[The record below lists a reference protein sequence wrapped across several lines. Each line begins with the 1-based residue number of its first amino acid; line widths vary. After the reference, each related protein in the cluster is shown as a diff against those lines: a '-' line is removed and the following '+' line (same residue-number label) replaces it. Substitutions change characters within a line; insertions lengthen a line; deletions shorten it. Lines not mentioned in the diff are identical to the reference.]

1 MKKII
6 LYFTFPALLLSLCG
20 CKKPHPKPPTE
31 RVALTVRFFR
41 SISSGDSAAAVRQGR
56 KLYALAPEQDYIL
69 RLISIQESNDA
80 VDNAQKLIRQGR
92 INEALPVVAA
102 AVKQYPHN
110 RMLVSSY
117 PQIIQLRNAEKL
129 LAAMARAKNA
139 SAMRGA
145 RIAAQAGLSRNITP
159 ELRNFIDDYRKKENA
174 ATEAER
180 AKALAAEKL
189 ADADARKAAEAAKLR
204 AADEKIF
211 QRTTAEKSADGER
224 ARQEAG
230 AVPFESKDK
239 K

>member
-1 MKKII
+1 M
-6 LYFTFPALLLSLCG
+6 LTWCG

-31 RVALTVRFFR
+31 RLALTARFFR
-41 SISSGDSAAAVRQGR
+41 SIASSDSAAAVRQGR

-80 VDNAQKLIRQGR
+80 VANAQNLIRQGR
-92 INEALPVVAA
+92 INEALPIVAA

-117 PQIIQLRNAEKL
+117 PKISQLRNAEKL
-129 LAAMARAKNA
+129 LSAMNRAKNGA
-139 SAMRGA
+139 AMRGA
-145 RIAAQAGLSRNITP
+145 RIAARAGLSRNITP
-159 ELRNFIDDYRKKENA
+159 ELQNFLDEYRKKENA
-174 ATEAER
+174 TTRAER
-180 AKALAAEKL
+180 AQALAAGKL
-189 ADADARKAAEAAKLR
+189 ADADARKAAEAEKLR

-211 QRTTAEKSADGER
+211 QHATAEKSAKGER

-230 AVPFESKDK
+230 AVPFDSAEKDK